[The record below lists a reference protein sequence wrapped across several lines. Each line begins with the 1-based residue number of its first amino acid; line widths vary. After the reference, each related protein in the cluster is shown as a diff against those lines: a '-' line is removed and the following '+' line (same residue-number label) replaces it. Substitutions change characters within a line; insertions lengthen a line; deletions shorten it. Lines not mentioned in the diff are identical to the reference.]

1 VLCNDSSNDG
11 DHTDF
16 PNPLL
21 FPSHPKP
28 TNGTRDGTISD
39 HWVAST
45 PDDPS
50 PRMHQRRWKNRLRDV
65 GAIGWCFIANPV
77 SGLSLQGHG
86 ANPRE
91 WNRLAGR
98 DREGAGMPSK
108 PPIFWSSLLFA
119 ASLLTS
125 ALVVL
130 LGAFSLAGRLPA
142 QPWQTSMGVMDR
154 ILPNL
159 QDLEKQ
165 ALETIPRQIAVLG
178 DSTVDFYPMNEKVP
192 DRLQQALARSS
203 PPAPPVAVTNLA
215 FLALGPT
222 AYYFLA
228 DRIAASRPDLIVWAV
243 SLTHASERWRRSL
256 PRPELAGWMAA
267 ERIPSTLTM
276 PIDDIGLTADELL
289 LYQLLVR
296 ADPGSQWRDFR
307 VNLSRID
314 KFRAK
319 SEKWLA
325 QFTGTQP
332 EKSFGIVSALK
343 KFKSHKHPDLPNRYN
358 RLGEIEHFGT
368 ALDGIDSSH
377 PTIRFIGAAVQ
388 VFSEARIPVLVYLNP
403 VNIQH
408 LEKVGVVEAPKLR
421 RSVNAYREA
430 VEKSGGFFLDL
441 HTAFPDSHFSDMS
454 GHFRHD
460 DEIEAQTELAETL
473 ARYILDKGILDAR
486 PAQTAEMGRAK

>member
-1 VLCNDSSNDG
+1 MPRKS
-11 DHTDF
+11 
-16 PNPLL
+16 PN
-21 FPSHPKP
+21 S
-28 TNGTRDGTISD
+28 
-39 HWVAST
+39 
-45 PDDPS
+45 
-50 PRMHQRRWKNRLRDV
+50 
-65 GAIGWCFIANPV
+65 
-77 SGLSLQGHG
+77 
-86 ANPRE
+86 
-91 WNRLAGR
+91 
-98 DREGAGMPSK
+98 
-108 PPIFWSSLLFA
+108 WSSLLFA
-119 ASLLTS
+119 ASLLAS
-125 ALVVL
+125 VL
-130 LGAFSLAGRLPA
+130 AFVLGAFSLAGRLPA
-142 QPWQTSMGVMDR
+142 QPWQTPIGVMDR

-159 QDLEKQ
+159 AELDKQ
-165 ALETIPRQIAVLG
+165 AREKLPRQIAVLG

-192 DRLQQALARSS
+192 DRLQQALSRSS

-267 ERIPSTLTM
+267 KRIPSTLAM

-296 ADPGSQWRDFR
+296 ADPGSQWRDLR

-319 SEKWLA
+319 SEEWLA

-343 KFKSHKHPDLPNRYN
+343 KLKGQKHPDLPDRYN
-358 RLGEIEHFGT
+358 RLGEIEHFGS
-368 ALDGIDSSH
+368 ALDGIDSGH
-377 PTIRFIGAAVQ
+377 PTVRFIGAAVQ
-388 VFSEARIPVLVYLNP
+388 VFSEAGIPVLVYLNP

-421 RSVNAYREA
+421 RSVKTYREA
-430 VEKSGGFFLDL
+430 VENSGGFFLDL
-441 HTAFPDSHFSDMS
+441 HTAFPDNYFNDMS

-460 DEIEAQTELAETL
+460 DEIEAQTELAEIL
-473 ARYILDKGILDAR
+473 ARFILDKGILDAQ
-486 PAQTAEMGRAK
+486 PTEAAEMGRAK